1 MPGTKMIPAASY
13 LLSLLSLKL
22 LDKERKSHVTDWNFD
37 EALGLFAGLNVLP
50 KDSAATDYSYRINSG
65 QHNSLMARWVKNAY
79 PILCPDSASEF
90 ALDFHTIPHRGETAA
105 LENHYVPLR
114 GKPVPSIQS
123 FFARA
128 VDSPM
133 ACYANAD
140 IVRKEQDQLP
150 LQFIEYWKDIT
161 GVKPDWLYFDS
172 KLTTYAVLDQLRQ
185 DAIDFITI
193 RR

>member
-1 MPGTKMIPAASY
+1 MLIWWAYCADIILVPA
-13 LLSLLSLKL
+13 LLRRSAQNNHAANTTHI
-22 LDKERKSHVTDWNFD
+22 E
-37 EALGLFAGLNVLP
+37 
-50 KDSAATDYSYRINSG
+50 AATEKRRQNQATI
-65 QHNSLMARWVKNAY
+65 H
-79 PILCPDSASEF
+79 SAE
-90 ALDFHTIPHRGETAA
+90 IG
-105 LENHYVPLR
+105 V
-114 GKPVPSIQS
+114 QS